1 MFFRILFLE
10 ISLAYFQVR
19 IWKQD
24 IGVVQIDIFPANALA
39 VVFTVHLFNF
49 EQGFREID
57 LSCVVNVET
66 FYVEIQTRSKA
77 RNLN

>member
-10 ISLAYFQVR
+10 LSLVYFQVR

-24 IGVVQIDIFPANALA
+24 IGVVQIDFFPAYALT
-39 VVFTVHLFNF
+39 VVFTVRLFNF
-49 EQGFREID
+49 EQGFRKID
-57 LSCVVNVET
+57 LSRVVNVET